1 MQIKTINA
9 VISKKFEEWVG
20 TITDQGVVR
29 LVRENTILT
38 GGAICSMLKS
48 ELVNDFDFYFK
59 NKETAIAVARYYVG
73 LFQAEA
79 REKGGTQRCVDVVVD
94 NDRVSIKVTSA
105 GVASNACEGQ
115 ADLSGNDTGEEPVH
129 AVEEDKDKPKYRP
142 VFLSSNAITLSHG
155 VQLVIR
161 FYGSPSEIHE
171 NYDYVHCTNYWTS
184 WENKVVTNKEALE
197 SILTMQLVYVGSKY
211 PLASLIRMRKFIG
224 RGWKINAGQVLKMA
238 FQVSQLNLSDI
249 PTLED
254 QLTGVDTTYFKV
266 LIDALREVQEKDPT
280 RINSSYIGEIINRM
294 F

>member
-20 TITDQGVVR
+20 TITDQGVKG

-73 LFQAEA
+73 LFQTEA
-79 REKGGTQRCVDVVVD
+79 REKGGTQRSVDVVVD

-105 GVASNACEGQ
+105 GVVGNACEGQ

-129 AVEEDKDKPKYRP
+129 AAEEDKDKPKYRP